1 MYDRKSYVPPFAIGG
16 PMDGG
21 AVGVVE
27 SSRHDDFSEGDHV
40 LHRWGWREAFVGPA
54 AKFQK
59 IDPSPA
65 PVQAYLGALGMPG
78 LTAYVG
84 LLEIAKLRE
93 GDNVFISGA
102 AGAVGSVACQIAKN
116 HGCTVVGSAGSDEKA
131 AWLTDELGV
140 DTAFNYKTVDN
151 LMGYLPTVAGDG
163 FDVYFDNVGGDHL
176 EAALMYMKDFGR
188 VALCGMIDQYNAA
201 IPPSGPRTLI
211 VAVGR
216 RLTIRGFIVSD
227 HMDMQG
233 RFLQDMTKWVG
244 EGRMKWKETVY
255 EGIQNA
261 VGAFIGL
268 FSGANTGKMLVKL

>member
-1 MYDRKSYVPPFAIGG
+1 
-16 PMDGG
+16 
-21 AVGVVE
+21 
-27 SSRHDDFSEGDHV
+27 
-40 LHRWGWREAFVGPA
+40 
-54 AKFQK
+54 
-59 IDPSPA
+59 
-65 PVQAYLGALGMPG
+65 
-78 LTAYVG
+78 
-84 LLEIAKLRE
+84 
-93 GDNVFISGA
+93 
-102 AGAVGSVACQIAKN
+102 
-116 HGCTVVGSAGSDEKA
+116 
-131 AWLTDELGV
+131 
-140 DTAFNYKTVDN
+140 
-151 LMGYLPTVAGDG
+151 
-163 FDVYFDNVGGDHL
+163 
-176 EAALMYMKDFGR
+176 MYMKDFGR